1 MDISVQTA
9 VDNLIGSREQN
20 WPSSKYVATLLAW
33 AEVDGWDDCVKAWEA
48 AGEPV
53 VVDWNLLCEE
63 FANDQSV
70 EEYADLEPEGLTD
83 DDRLA
88 HLQARLSDSLQDP
101 DDGRSWSVHPM
112 QVIHTNGTA
121 AVFCLLVQN
130 RGQAGPEL
138 KWFGLF
144 PSVDASMVA
153 LEASGYHRCDAP
165 LSHDAARTAWRR

>member
-1 MDISVQTA
+1 MDINVQTA
-9 VDNLIGSREQN
+9 VDNLIESREQN
-20 WPSSKYVATLLAW
+20 WPPPEDVATLLAW
-33 AEVDGWDDCVKAWEA
+33 AEVDGWDYCVKACNA

-53 VVDWNLLCEE
+53 VVDWNVFCEE
-63 FANDQSV
+63 LANDQSV
-70 EEYADLEPEGLTD
+70 EEYKDLYPEGLTD

-88 HLQARLSDSLQDP
+88 HLQARLNYSCADP
-101 DDGRSWSVHPM
+101 DDGYSWSVHPKL
-112 QVIHTNGTA
+112 VAHTNGTA

-138 KWFGLF
+138 VWFGLF

-165 LSHDAARTAWRR
+165 LSHDAVRTAWRQ

>member
-1 MDISVQTA
+1 MDINAQTA
-9 VDNLIGSREQN
+9 VDNLIDSREQN
-20 WPSSKYVATLLAW
+20 WPPPEDVATFLAW
-33 AEVDGWDDCVKAWEA
+33 AEVVGWDNCVKEWES

-53 VVDWNLLCEE
+53 VVDWNVFCEE

-70 EEYADLEPEGLTD
+70 EAYEDLDPEGLTD

-88 HLQARLSDSLQDP
+88 HLQARVSYSYQDP
-101 DDGRSWSVHPM
+101 DDSRSWSVHPM

-138 KWFGLF
+138 EWFGLF
-144 PSVDASMVA
+144 PSVEASMVA
-153 LEASGYHRCDAP
+153 LDASGYHRCDVP
-165 LSHDAARTAWRR
+165 LSQDIVRTAWRR

>member
-20 WPSSKYVATLLAW
+20 LPSPKDVATLLAW

-70 EEYADLEPEGLTD
+70 
-83 DDRLA
+83 
-88 HLQARLSDSLQDP
+88 
-101 DDGRSWSVHPM
+101 
-112 QVIHTNGTA
+112 
-121 AVFCLLVQN
+121 
-130 RGQAGPEL
+130 
-138 KWFGLF
+138 
-144 PSVDASMVA
+144 
-153 LEASGYHRCDAP
+153 
-165 LSHDAARTAWRR
+165 

>member
-1 MDISVQTA
+1 M
-9 VDNLIGSREQN
+9 
-20 WPSSKYVATLLAW
+20 ATLLAW
-33 AEVDGWDDCVKAWEA
+33 AEVDGWDECLKAWEA

-53 VVDWNLLCEE
+53 VVDLNLLCEE

-70 EEYADLEPEGLTD
+70 EEYADIEPERLTD
-83 DDRLA
+83 DDRVA
-88 HLQARLSDSLQDP
+88 HLKARLSHSLQDP
-101 DDGRSWSVHPM
+101 DDGRSRSVHPM
-112 QVIHTNGTA
+112 QVVHTNGTA

-138 KWFGLF
+138 VWFGLF

-165 LSHDAARTAWRR
+165 LSHDAVKTAWRR

>member
-1 MDISVQTA
+1 M
-9 VDNLIGSREQN
+9 
-20 WPSSKYVATLLAW
+20 
-33 AEVDGWDDCVKAWEA
+33 
-48 AGEPV
+48 
-53 VVDWNLLCEE
+53 VVDWNVFCEE
-63 FANDQSV
+63 LANDQSV